1 MNTKKL
7 NIVFIVLAVF
17 AVLAGLVHTM
27 WVYLGWVFADNYN
40 SSAPAEIA
48 FLFIIP
54 YLLVSAAVLVAWQ
67 LYKRIAALQSEGDLK
82 KINLYFTIPLI
93 AVLFAGLINTLY
105 FFIDFVFNLNTQS
118 IVEPQFYLFIFIP
131 YAVICISLLAIWL
144 AVIIKKIKQVT

>member
-40 SSAPAEIA
+40 SSAPAEVA

-54 YLLVSAAVLVAWQ
+54 YLILSAAVLVAWQ

-82 KINLYFTIPLI
+82 KLI
-93 AVLFAGLINTLY
+93 YIL
-105 FFIDFVFNLNTQS
+105 Q
-118 IVEPQFYLFIFIP
+118 YL
-131 YAVICISLLAIWL
+131 
-144 AVIIKKIKQVT
+144 